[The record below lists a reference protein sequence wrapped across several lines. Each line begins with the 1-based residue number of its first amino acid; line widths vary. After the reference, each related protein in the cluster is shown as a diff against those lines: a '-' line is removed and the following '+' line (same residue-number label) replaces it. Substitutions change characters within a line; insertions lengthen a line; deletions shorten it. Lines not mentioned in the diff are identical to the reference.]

1 MLDLKM
7 MVLDIPILDAMATR
21 GLGCG
26 VTNLQCSWYL
36 IPWQVS
42 KLYHR
47 ILTLMN
53 DKRVGLEHN
62 ASNRKLLI

>member
-26 VTNLQCSWYL
+26 VTNLQCSQYL
-36 IPWQVS
+36 IRRQAS

-53 DKRVGLEHN
+53 DK
-62 ASNRKLLI
+62 